1 MFSTY
6 IHHTTL
12 QSMISPISQSH
23 KKMIRRAGSFLSVAF
38 LLFSGIW
45 GGSSQKLLAAED
57 SVSDTGFYLDTVITI
72 TAYGTTDQSVIDDC
86 FSLIGDYESMFSRTL
101 EGSDIWNVNH
111 SQGEPVTVSR
121 ETGELIDLALHY
133 SELSNDAF
141 DITLAPY
148 SILWDFQNNPGNIP
162 SETDLEEA
170 GKHTGLSKL
179 HVDGNLITLEDP
191 EGAIDLGGIA
201 KGYIADRVKEQ
212 LLSEGIGSA
221 LINLGGNVLTVG
233 TKPDG
238 SVWKIGIRKP
248 FADASELSAVVP
260 VTDQSVVTS
269 GTYERYFQVDD
280 TIYHHILDPATGYP
294 VENGLQSVS
303 ILSDSSADGDALST
317 TCFVMG
323 LKNGMELI
331 ESLEGIEAMFIT
343 EDGELH
349 YSSGFP
355 RS

>member
-1 MFSTY
+1 MFSTL
-6 IHHTTL
+6 IDPTNL
-12 QSMISPISQSH
+12 QDKISRIPGYLQ
-23 KKMIRRAGSFLSVAF
+23 KNRRRAASLLTAASM
-38 LLFSGIW
+38 LFSGIW
-45 GGSSQKLLAAED
+45 GCAPQRLLAAED

-72 TAYGTTDQSVIDDC
+72 TAYGTADESVIDDC
-86 FSLIGDYESMFSRTL
+86 FSLVSQYEALFSRTA

-111 SQGEPVTVSR
+111 SQGKPVTVSE
-121 ETGELIDLALHY
+121 ETGELIALALQY
-133 SELSNDAF
+133 SELSDNAF

-148 SILWDFQNNPGNIP
+148 SILWDFQNNPGNVP
-162 SETDLEEA
+162 SEADIAEA
-170 GKHTGLSKL
+170 GKHTGLSNL
-179 HVDGNLITLEDP
+179 HVDKNIVTLEDP

-201 KGYIADRVKEQ
+201 KGYIADRIKDL
-212 LLSEGIGSA
+212 LLSRGIDSA
-221 LINLGGNVLTVG
+221 LINLGGNVLAVG
-233 TKPDG
+233 AKPDG
-238 SVWKIGIRKP
+238 SHWKIGIRRP

-269 GTYERYFQVDD
+269 GTYERYFQVDG

-303 ILSDSSADGDALST
+303 ILSGSSADGDALST
-317 TCFVMG
+317 ACFVLG
-323 LKNGMELI
+323 LAEGMELI

-355 RS
+355 QS